1 MSRPSLQIALDPP
14 AGPFPCGARITGV
27 VTVTVEEAC
36 PASHLVAAVGY
47 RATGAA
53 PNQAV
58 RNWKHSE
65 TLELFAGSWQPGTH
79 RFPFSVTAPDGCNYA
94 GTIMTLAWYVR
105 ADIRTRPAAPFDV
118 VSELEQPIDLGPS
131 PVSTADRA
139 RRDAS
144 ECLRNSST
152 KAPRGC
158 LPTALVLLVGGAVAT
173 WLGADHDAALP
184 GVVAVVIG
192 LGLLG
197 LVVRQ
202 ALVGRKVTRTGLR
215 VGSTV
220 VWPGLT
226 IPCTVTLEPK
236 AALEIE
242 RGVVTLEGWEHVKKF
257 TGLNR
262 TTGPV
267 NTHSV
272 HSREFPL
279 TPVSE
284 WVPAGA
290 PVQLSATVEI
300 PPDAVC
306 TFDLD
311 REVKFRWRLV
321 FSVRVKGC
329 PEWFDAAELTV
340 LPRAER
346 RD

>member
-1 MSRPSLQIALDPP
+1 MPRPSIRIALDRP
-14 AGPFPCGARITGV
+14 GRPFPCGACITGV
-27 VTVTVEEAC
+27 VTVTVDEAC
-36 PASHLVAAVGY
+36 PALHLVAAVGY
-47 RATGAA
+47 RATGRA
-53 PNQAV
+53 PNQSI
-58 RNWKHSE
+58 RNWKHTE
-65 TLELFAGSWQPGTH
+65 TQELFAAGWQPGTYTY
-79 RFPFSVTAPDGCNYA
+79 PFSVTAPDASNYT

-105 ADIRTRPAAPFDV
+105 ADIRTQPAEPFDV
-118 VSELEQPIDLGPS
+118 VSELEVPIELEPS
-131 PVSTADRA
+131 PVSPADRA

-144 ECLRNSST
+144 ECLRNAST

-158 LPTALVLLVGGAVAT
+158 LPAALVLIVVGAVTA

-202 ALVGRKVTRTGLR
+202 TLVGRKVTRTELR

-236 AALEIE
+236 TVLEIE
-242 RGVVTLEGWEHVKKF
+242 RAAVTLEGWEHVKKF

-272 HSREFPL
+272 HSREFAL
-279 TPVSE
+279 
-284 WVPAGA
+284 VPAPESAQAGV
-290 PVQLSATVEI
+290 PVRLSAAVEI
-300 PPDAVC
+300 PPNAVC
-306 TFDLD
+306 TFDID

-321 FSVRVKGC
+321 FSVRIEGS

-340 LPRAER
+340 LPRTEGH
-346 RD
+346 